1 MKKSILFI
9 VIVIAMA
16 VLVGCNTVDTQIVDR
31 DTVESSI
38 IPETMYF
45 AYPAAGQQSVPISTP
60 VILRYTSPIT
70 TAENDLASLFA
81 LKTTAGERL
90 SFKSAELT
98 ENNQGIIL
106 TPKKSLEPATD
117 YVIVSDNVKLT
128 NNRIGSLPR
137 EALSFRTAPA
147 IDGPLMR
154 QIDGTEHFSLKRIAP
169 YSLTD
174 SSMAIGSNKYP
185 LTDMSTLRLQFS
197 EPIESTSLIYNLP
210 KNGGTVTLKNS
221 AGELVAASMF
231 VKGHRLTIDP
241 KADFNPDED
250 YQLILSAKISS
261 TIGDALLES
270 IELTV
275 SPITSRSPGKL
286 RERVAQIVANDGG
299 QQQLTGKTNNS
310 VGLDSILLGT
320 GNQTIQ
326 SGNVYADLAFIPDF
340 ERRKQSVPLRI
351 AAGTKLTGTNVEV
364 NVAGKFPAGFESGA
378 VNVQFLSDA
387 NGYLMLNPYT
397 DDPNAPRIIELYAD
411 LSITTDN
418 TIANACLAQSLLH
431 VQLVGTAIVEEG
443 NLTLE
448 ASGVIEL
455 NILGVDTASS
465 LISFRLEGFRNVTD
479 IPATSLDVVSPIVKS
494 WVPGGNSDL
503 LRPGDPV
510 VVFFSEPLDPLS
522 MTADS
527 VSVSANGTMLDGKLT
542 LNGSAVMFSPSAPF
556 THNTDYTLNLTNE
569 LFDFAGNSLSPV
581 QESFRLPNTDIM
593 PEGAPTNQAPLALTA
608 QPGYP
613 CAKTASDLTLGNQ
626 GRCLGG
632 KLDDDLI
639 PILVHPGI
647 RALTVGFSQN
657 INPSSINADTVIVER
672 RLKNDAWVPENV
684 EIKLTGRNLK
694 VTPISPWQSDTLYR
708 YTLVS
713 GDNGIKSSAN
723 LPLQTQ
729 FLTQGFRAESERTTG
744 GPNMVNYFLGGG
756 EETSVFIPLKSL
768 SAADINSDLRIS
780 SSEKGVSISAK
791 SIPNSSKV
799 KIPPESVESEDVRIN
814 LDDVPLLGSLPFLGD
829 VLDSLGIY
837 PNPVIGAQIGC
848 EVDTYCPEKSFIYMT
863 SAMDSAIGGDIIDGR
878 ALVKL
883 HPTTIYTSS
892 LDVYVKLDPLL
903 ALGLSLTGG
912 IDAIPTGPM
921 SMRMRF
927 QKDANEERNELINGY
942 ISTNNKGQLTFETE
956 LDVYIDAPY
965 LAPNVLG
972 STLDHNLRSFPIN
985 KLKISGPITFL
996 DDGRM
1001 QIEQRNLEI
1010 VTLEGVNINGNVMV
1024 IGNIDM
1030 TMTMSIPKNKLY
1042 LNYLSPITQSH

>member
-1 MKKSILFI
+1 MKKSILLI
-9 VIVIAMA
+9 TITMIG
-16 VLVGCNTVDTQIVDR
+16 LVGCNTVDTQIVDR
-31 DTVESSI
+31 EFVESSL
-38 IPETMYF
+38 IPDTMYF
-45 AYPAAGQQSVPISTP
+45 AYPSAGQQSVPISTSI
-60 VILRYTSPIT
+60 ILRYTSPIT
-70 TAENDLASLFA
+70 TAENDLASLFS
-81 LKTTAGERL
+81 LETTAGKRL
-90 SFKSAELT
+90 SFRLAELT
-98 ENNQGIIL
+98 ENNQGVIL
-106 TPKKSLEPATD
+106 TPEASLEPATN
-117 YVIVSDNVKLT
+117 YVIVSDNVELT
-128 NNRIGSLPR
+128 NNRIGRLPI
-137 EALSFRTAPA
+137 EPLSFRTAPA
-147 IDGPLMR
+147 NDGPLMR
-154 QIDGTEHFSLKRIAP
+154 QIDGTEGFSLKRIAP
-169 YSLTD
+169 YSLTN
-174 SSMAIGSNKYP
+174 SVMAIGSNKYP
-185 LTDMSTLRLQFS
+185 ITDMSTLRLQFS
-197 EPIESTSLIYNLP
+197 EPVESTSLIYNLP
-210 KNGGTVTLKNS
+210 ENGGTVTLINS

-241 KADFNPDED
+241 KDDLNPDEV
-250 YQLILSAKISS
+250 YQLILSAEISS
-261 TIGDALLES
+261 TISDASLEP

-275 SPITSRSPGKL
+275 SPITTRSPGEL

-340 ERRKQSVPLRI
+340 ERRRQSVPLRI

-364 NVAGKFPAGFESGA
+364 NVAGKFPAGFESEA

-387 NGYLMLNPYT
+387 DGYLMLNPYT

-418 TIANACLAQSLLH
+418 TIANGCLAQNLLH
-431 VQLVGTAIVEEG
+431 VQLVGTAIVEDG

-448 ASGVIEL
+448 ASGIIEL

-465 LISFRLEGFRNVTD
+465 LISFRLEGFRNAID
-479 IPATSLDVVSPIVKS
+479 IPETFLDVVSPTVKS
-494 WVPGGNSDL
+494 WVPGKNSDV

-510 VVFFSEPLDPLS
+510 VIFFSEPIDPS
-522 MTADS
+522 SVTADN
-527 VSVSANGTMLDGKLT
+527 VSVSTNGNMLDGKLT
-542 LNGSAVMFSPSAPF
+542 LNGSVVVFSPSAPLA
-556 THNTDYTLNLTNE
+556 HNTDYTLNLTNE
-569 LFDFAGNSLSPV
+569 LSDFAGNSLSPV
-581 QESFRLPNTDIM
+581 QEIFRLPSTDVM

-639 PILVHPGI
+639 PILVHSGI
-647 RALTVGFSQN
+647 RPLTVGFSQN
-657 INPSSINADTVIVER
+657 INPASINADTVIVER
-672 RLKNDAWVPENV
+672 RIENDAWVPEDV

-723 LPLQTQ
+723 MPLQTQ
-729 FLTQGFRAESERTTG
+729 FLNQGVRPESERLAG
-744 GPNMVNYFLGGG
+744 GPDMVSYFLGGG
-756 EETSVFIPLKSL
+756 EETRVFIPLKSL
-768 SAADINSDLRIS
+768 SAADVNGDLQIS
-780 SSEKGVSISAK
+780 TNEKGVSVDAEP
-791 SIPNSSKV
+791 IPNSSKV
-799 KIPPESVESEDVRIN
+799 EIPPESVESEDVRIN

-829 VLDSLGIY
+829 ILDSIGIY

-848 EVDTYCPEKSFIYMT
+848 EVGTNCPENSFIYMT
-863 SAMDSAIGGDIIDGR
+863 SAMDAAVSDDIVDGR
-878 ALVKL
+878 AITKL

-903 ALGLSLTGG
+903 TVGISLTGG
-912 IDAIPTGPM
+912 LDAFPTGPM
-921 SMRMRF
+921 LLRMRF
-927 QKDANEERNELINGY
+927 QKDANGDRNELINGY
-942 ISTNNKGQLTFETE
+942 ISTNDEGQLTFETE
-956 LDVYIDAPY
+956 LDVYVDAPY

-972 STLDHNLRSFPIN
+972 STLDHNLRSFPIDN
-985 KLKISGPITFL
+985 LKLSGPITFL

-1001 QIEQRNLEI
+1001 QIEQRNVEI

-1030 TMTMSIPKNKLY
+1030 TMTMSIPNNELY
-1042 LNYLSPITQSH
+1042 LNYLSPITKSH